1 MPNEFINLVHAN
13 YNSKN
18 KNKGETPKCI
28 DYSSLGFFEYVQL
41 KFCWTQLV
49 FILYQSNKGNQK
61 IREEQK

>member
-1 MPNEFINLVHAN
+1 MSNEFINLVHAN

-41 KFCWTQLV
+41 KFC
-49 FILYQSNKGNQK
+49 
-61 IREEQK
+61 